1 MDTISAVVTEGLK
14 LKEFITECSQLSIV
28 TICQILWVSYTLVG
42 FVTLNC
48 NAVYVSKRN
57 GRNNVNAVKNIK
69 TRL

>member
-42 FVTLNC
+42 FVTLKSYF
-48 NAVYVSKRN
+48 YVKIVHKPHLYAFTQYS
-57 GRNNVNAVKNIK
+57 
-69 TRL
+69 L